1 MPCFAYSMTC
11 VAVLFRSGP
20 LFFGDE
26 PHLESAIVVGLI
38 VSFAPTANN
47 VVVMAELWGGS
58 ETKQALT
65 AMIFLQY
72 CLAPVS
78 MTCWIIGVMVL
89 LKNDGNAPIAP
100 SIT

>member
-1 MPCFAYSMTC
+1 MTY
-11 VAVLFRSGP
+11 VALLFRSGP

-26 PHLESAIVVGLI
+26 AHLESAIVVGLI
-38 VSFAPTANN
+38 VSCAPTANN

-72 CLAPVS
+72 CIAPVS
-78 MTCWIIGVMVL
+78 MTCWIIAIMML
-89 LKNDGNAPIAP
+89 LQNDGNASVVTSIA
-100 SIT
+100 